1 MTGPGGDNFESQ
13 NFYTTDVNGNSQ
25 LFTQVDGVTTSV
37 SPFTGTTVNNNESKL
52 GFSDAVGQAA
62 FDQRFAAIPTTIAL
76 NIDVPGVL
84 STDGKTTLI
93 TSAAVDGIATARFM
107 GALTAW
113 GGAAVAVV
121 AVPYEIA
128 LAKMGVDPGSITDI
142 SG

>member
-1 MTGPGGDNFESQ
+1 
-13 NFYTTDVNGNSQ
+13 
-25 LFTQVDGVTTSV
+25 
-37 SPFTGTTVNNNESKL
+37 
-52 GFSDAVGQAA
+52 
-62 FDQRFAAIPTTIAL
+62 
-76 NIDVPGVL
+76 
-84 STDGKTTLI
+84 
-93 TSAAVDGIATARFM
+93 M